1 MKQKIDLSNM
11 TGEQF
16 VQINKEAIDNFLIYH
31 NYKIQ
36 NIKELEE
43 YKFTFGDLKESFEFF
58 LDEHLDNNYE
68 LEKNN

>member
-1 MKQKIDLSNM
+1 M

-16 VQINKEAIDNFLIYH
+16 VKINKEAIDDFLIYH

-36 NIKELEE
+36 NIQELQE

-58 LDEHLDNNYE
+58 LDEH
-68 LEKNN
+68 